1 MSRLLL
7 EAHDIS
13 VSYGERTVL
22 AFDDFTLYAGER
34 VGLVGENGAGKSTL
48 LRVLSGEL
56 WPDGGWRAE
65 YAPLAVIEQSGLAE
79 GAEFSPA
86 LRGELRVQPL
96 REGLSG
102 GEKTRRRIAAAFS
115 GKGGVL
121 LADEPTNDL
130 DAEGLE
136 RLRRLLRLPEALV
149 LISHD
154 RALLDEVCN
163 RIVLLEEGRLTSFPG
178 NYSAFRAELENRR
191 QYQNS
196 LYRQALDEEK
206 RLKNMIQRQAETVS
220 QRGKLPS
227 RMGNSE
233 ARLHK
238 RAGGATQAKLSQ
250 SRRAMESRLEHLE
263 RPDRPR
269 DDPAIAMKLGAATPV
284 VSRTAVELRE
294 LSLTAGERTLLR
306 GAFLTLP
313 TGSHTALLGPNGCG
327 KTSLLRRIAAGE
339 SGGGLRIAPGV
350 KIGWFDQDHAGTL
363 DGARSALENVM
374 DGSVYPESM
383 ARIILARLNL
393 RGGDVHKK
401 LSLLSGGE
409 VAKCALA
416 RLFCADVNLL
426 LLDEPTNH
434 LDVFTLEALQEVL
447 RSYAGTVLLV
457 SHDRR
462 FVQETTERLAFVEN
476 GTIRTFEGNW
486 AEWEQ
491 RQRRDE
497 DEEAAGLEN
506 TLRWLRQESA
516 E

>member
-56 WPDGGWRAE
+56 WPDEGWRAE

-163 RIVLLEEGRLTSFPG
+163 RIVLLEEGRLT
-178 NYSAFRAELENRR
+178 
-191 QYQNS
+191 
-196 LYRQALDEEK
+196 
-206 RLKNMIQRQAETVS
+206 
-220 QRGKLPS
+220 
-227 RMGNSE
+227 
-233 ARLHK
+233 
-238 RAGGATQAKLSQ
+238 
-250 SRRAMESRLEHLE
+250 
-263 RPDRPR
+263 
-269 DDPAIAMKLGAATPV
+269 
-284 VSRTAVELRE
+284 
-294 LSLTAGERTLLR
+294 
-306 GAFLTLP
+306 
-313 TGSHTALLGPNGCG
+313 
-327 KTSLLRRIAAGE
+327 
-339 SGGGLRIAPGV
+339 
-350 KIGWFDQDHAGTL
+350 
-363 DGARSALENVM
+363 
-374 DGSVYPESM
+374 
-383 ARIILARLNL
+383 
-393 RGGDVHKK
+393 
-401 LSLLSGGE
+401 
-409 VAKCALA
+409 
-416 RLFCADVNLL
+416 
-426 LLDEPTNH
+426 
-434 LDVFTLEALQEVL
+434 
-447 RSYAGTVLLV
+447 
-457 SHDRR
+457 
-462 FVQETTERLAFVEN
+462 
-476 GTIRTFEGNW
+476 
-486 AEWEQ
+486 
-491 RQRRDE
+491 
-497 DEEAAGLEN
+497 
-506 TLRWLRQESA
+506 
-516 E
+516 